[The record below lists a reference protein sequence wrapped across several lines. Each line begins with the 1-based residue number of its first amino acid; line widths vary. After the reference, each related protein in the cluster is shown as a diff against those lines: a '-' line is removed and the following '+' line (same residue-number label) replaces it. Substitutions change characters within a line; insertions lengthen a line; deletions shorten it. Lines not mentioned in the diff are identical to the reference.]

1 MSIYLPKH
9 AIPRHRRP
17 NPLSTPSRF
26 RRLFPRQG
34 RMGQAS
40 AIQTRST
47 ATATGRQT
55 AAPDSDAFQAARHR
69 WGTGNRLGGEG
80 L

>member
-1 MSIYLPKH
+1 
-9 AIPRHRRP
+9 
-17 NPLSTPSRF
+17 
-26 RRLFPRQG
+26 
-34 RMGQAS
+34 MGQAS

-47 ATATGRQT
+47 ATATGRET
-55 AAPDSDAFQAARHR
+55 SGLDSDAFQAARHR